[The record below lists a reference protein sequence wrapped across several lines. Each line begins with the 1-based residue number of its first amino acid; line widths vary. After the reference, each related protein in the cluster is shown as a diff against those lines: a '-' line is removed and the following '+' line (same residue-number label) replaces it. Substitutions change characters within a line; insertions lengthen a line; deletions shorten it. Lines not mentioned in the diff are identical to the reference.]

1 MKRLEASVP
10 APDLHLP
17 DRSEDVRSLVV
28 RISKVSI
35 DEAVTMNHCFLVSER
50 TEPSIRDH
58 SLGSTARSE
67 PDQKTQSTN
76 CCWAGRPERWSGEPG
91 QGEVESQADE
101 HGDQQTMYR
110 GVAAGGPQHQV
121 LWCGVERSFWSMD
134 QHCLHHSHC
143 PRDHRLQASV
153 LITIT
158 QCWIIT
164 LQEYWHYPAECCV
177 FLAVKTRVWDITAHR
192 GCTLR
197 YSIWEVVK
205 YSPLV
210 SGRLTEEQR
219 RLQYLQQQQFL
230 SVPRQKSKSR
240 SRKSSRD
247 SQASSSSSR
256 RCSPSPTPTTPVLRS
271 RSMKERHNKERRT
284 GYKKSKTADLNHK
297 IEACNM
303 PQILTTR
310 SGSQVDLDHWVS
322 SENIIVGWWTWYWW
336 DNIQTESWSN
346 VRWHQTQRWGQKKV
360 VVYWTYLQSFEEHSM
375 SECCH

>member
-1 MKRLEASVP
+1 M
-10 APDLHLP
+10 
-17 DRSEDVRSLVV
+17 
-28 RISKVSI
+28 
-35 DEAVTMNHCFLVSER
+35 
-50 TEPSIRDH
+50 
-58 SLGSTARSE
+58 
-67 PDQKTQSTN
+67 
-76 CCWAGRPERWSGEPG
+76 
-91 QGEVESQADE
+91 
-101 HGDQQTMYR
+101 
-110 GVAAGGPQHQV
+110 
-121 LWCGVERSFWSMD
+121 
-134 QHCLHHSHC
+134 
-143 PRDHRLQASV
+143 
-153 LITIT
+153 
-158 QCWIIT
+158 
-164 LQEYWHYPAECCV
+164 
-177 FLAVKTRVWDITAHR
+177 
-192 GCTLR
+192 
-197 YSIWEVVK
+197 
-205 YSPLV
+205 

-256 RCSPSPTPTTPVLRS
+256 RCSPSPTPTTPVLKS

-346 VRWHQTQRWGQKKV
+346 VRWHQTQRWSQKKV
-360 VVYWTYLQSFEEHSM
+360 VVYWTYLQSFKEHSM
-375 SECCH
+375 SECCQ